1 MSDKIVG
8 VGIPA
13 IKNKELGKIF
23 DETFNFATN
32 PVGAGD
38 TFSCLLPI
46 NSELSEVYYQI
57 GTAST
62 DASAD
67 FSAGITGSLT
77 AYASAVSLTPAG
89 VLVKCSGP
97 PTLITGATTYL
108 VITFPYALTTGSL
121 RVVVYGRLI
130 G

>member
-89 VLVKCSGP
+89 P